1 MRCRQLLGGLLHPIL
16 AGNAAAVAA
25 RLIEEFGSLG
35 QTLSASPERLVAIAG
50 KPVAELLATMRASML
65 HSLRPERLEEPLL
78 SNANALVAYLRMQLA
93 NLSHEEVH
101 ALYLDVRNRLIRDEM
116 VARGTI
122 GFAPCQPRDII
133 RRALELGASS
143 IVLAH
148 NHPSG
153 DPKPSRQDIDTTR
166 LLANAANALDIRLLD
181 HMIIARS
188 GVVSL
193 HALGHV

>member
-1 MRCRQLLGGLLHPIL
+1 
-16 AGNAAAVAA
+16 
-25 RLIEEFGSLG
+25 
-35 QTLSASPERLVAIAG
+35 
-50 KPVAELLATMRASML
+50 MRASML

-93 NLSHEEVH
+93 NLPHEEVH

-181 HMIIARS
+181 HLIIARS

>member
-1 MRCRQLLGGLLHPIL
+1 M
-16 AGNAAAVAA
+16 
-25 RLIEEFGSLG
+25 
-35 QTLSASPERLVAIAG
+35 
-50 KPVAELLATMRASML
+50 LATMRLAML

-78 SNANALVAYLRMQLA
+78 SNANALVAYLRMRLA
-93 NLSHEEVH
+93 NLPHEEVH
-101 ALYLDVRNRLIRDEM
+101 ALYLDVRNRLIRDET

-122 GFAPCQPRDII
+122 GFAPCCPRDII

-153 DPKPSRQDIDTTR
+153 DPKPSRQDIETTR

-181 HMIIARS
+181 HLIIARS
-188 GVVSL
+188 GAVSL